1 MISPDPSPGLQSWA
15 APLQW
20 TQERGCWP
28 NAGSSRFLRAGGL
41 GWHVQQMGAGPEL
54 LLIHGTGAS
63 THSWRGLAPLLAR
76 SFTVIAPDLPGHGFS
91 ERVAKRPLSLPL
103 LAESVSALVR
113 ALELRPR
120 LVIGHS
126 AGAAIL
132 IRCVLDGLLTPRGL
146 VGINAALLPF
156 RGAAGFLFPPLA
168 RLMFLNPLAPGLLAR
183 SARNRDRVERLIRD
197 TGSELD
203 PEGVDFYARLFR
215 STAQVA
221 SVLSM
226 MAHWDL
232 RTLERELP
240 SLQLPLLLLAG
251 SKDRAIAP
259 GEADRVSR
267 SVAGSRAEQLPGLG
281 HLAHEEDSARVAGR
295 IEAFAEQLGG

>member
-1 MISPDPSPGLQSWA
+1 M
-15 APLQW
+15 
-20 TQERGCWP
+20 
-28 NAGSSRFLRAGGL
+28 GS
-41 GWHVQQMGAGPEL
+41 GPEV

-63 THSWRGLAPLLAR
+63 THSWRTLAPLLAR
-76 SFTVIAPDLPGHGFS
+76 RFTVVAPDLPGHGFS
-91 ERVAKRPLSLPL
+91 QSVAKRPLSLPV
-103 LAESVSALVR
+103 LAESVSAMVR
-113 ALELRPR
+113 ALALRPM
-120 LVIGHS
+120 LVVGHS

-132 IRCVLDGLLTPRGL
+132 IRCALDGLLAPRGI

-168 RLMFLNPLAPGLLAR
+168 KLMFLNPLAPTLIAR

-203 PEGVDFYARLFR
+203 PAGVDLYARLFR

-232 RTLERELP
+232 RALGPELP
-240 SLQLPLLLLAG
+240 SLRLPLLLLAG
-251 SKDRAIAP
+251 ANDRAIAP
-259 GEADRVSR
+259 AEAGQVSR
-267 SVAGSRAEQLPGLG
+267 SVAGSQVELLPGLG
-281 HLAHEEDSARVAGR
+281 HLAHEEDATRVASR
-295 IEAFAEQLGG
+295 IEAFAGTLGG